1 MSPRKLAARL
11 PAVAA
16 VAATAI
22 AVPTLAEADS
32 AAPKKKAGLDV
43 KGGVVFKPNRMVG
56 DTMRFGR
63 DVTVIRSGGTLT
75 IRNRTE
81 APHTFSLVRRSQVP
95 RNARQM
101 DACFEGGVCAEL
113 MQAHEASEEDE
124 GPPKK
129 PLVNVGAEGFDRPG
143 DSIFFAPKGRTTVK
157 ITAGKGSTLSFI
169 CVPHPWMQ
177 GTLKVR

>member
-1 MSPRKLAARL
+1 MTSRKIAARL

-16 VAATAI
+16 LAATAV
-22 AVPTLAEADS
+22 AVPALAEAES
-32 AAPKKKAGLDV
+32 AAPKQKANLDV
-43 KGGVVFKPNRMVG
+43 KGGMVFKPNRMVG

-63 DVTVIRSGGTLT
+63 DVTTIRSGGTLT

-81 APHTFSLVRRSQVP
+81 APHTFSLVKRSQVP

-101 DACFEGGVCAEL
+101 EACFANGACADF
-113 MQAHEASEEDE
+113 MKAHEASEEDE

-129 PLVNVGAEGFDRPG
+129 PLVDVGAEGFDRPG
-143 DSIFFAPKGRTTVK
+143 DSIFFAPKGKTTVK
-157 ITAGKGSTLSFI
+157 ITAKKGTTLSFI